1 MSLFTDIHDI
11 KKQIYLLI
19 KQKMKLESPD
29 SNEWSLKKINEL
41 ESITKDLIDLCE
53 DIDTK

>member
-19 KQKMKLESPD
+19 KEKMKLESPD